1 MNWVSSCQPPG
12 LEKDSASTKTCWAER
27 EAGRATAATKDK
39 GSFMRAMWRRG
50 KKIPPPIPRG
60 CGSQIRVQFSG
71 RQNHRHP
78 GSRLLKLFQILE
90 NN

>member
-1 MNWVSSCQPPG
+1 
-12 LEKDSASTKTCWAER
+12 
-27 EAGRATAATKDK
+27 
-39 GSFMRAMWRRG
+39 MRAMWRRG